1 MKRVKQSLCIFLAV
15 LALFTT
21 VLPTQAAARA
31 QSVGDPVVI
40 VIDPG
45 HGGENLGTIENGF
58 LEKEMTLKTA
68 QAMYEELCLYD
79 NVQVYM
85 TRTVDVDL
93 SLKERAEFAASVN
106 ADFLFSL
113 HYNASLNHTWFGSE
127 IWISAMPPYN
137 AYGYQFGYL
146 FLQEMQNLGL
156 HLRGIKTRL
165 NDEKTDYYGVIRE
178 ATALSVPAVIIEH
191 CHVDE
196 KHDYV
201 LCNSDEELAAMGKAD
216 ALAVAEYF
224 GLKSTQLGVDYSGE
238 NLPQVDKNQKV
249 KSTLW
254 DETTPDIC
262 MIEVKDKKY
271 IGDGQNV
278 EVTLNITATD
288 YDTPLIYFDF
298 SQDGGLTYSPLQPW
312 PESNV
317 FDGSYKESFELTLNI
332 PAGQTAD
339 IIVRAYNLFDGNT
352 ESNKIHLV
360 LPTISKEHTEPEIE
374 QAVTDTVP
382 IDKKEE
388 KKKPGTTTFMPT
400 FMEEVQEG
408 DGELSFLS
416 FLKLCLILVIILFF
430 VILVSQTLSYRRRK
444 KRRRQRMKDMGNDK
458 YQPR

>member
-1 MKRVKQSLCIFLAV
+1 MKRVKQSLCIFLAM
-15 LALFTT
+15 LGLFTT
-21 VLPTQAAARA
+21 ILPTQAATRV
-31 QSVGDPVVI
+31 QSVNEPIVI

-85 TRTVDVDL
+85 TRTEDVDL
-93 SLKERAEFAASVN
+93 SLKERAKFAASVN
-106 ADFLFSL
+106 ANFLFSL
-113 HYNASLNHTWFGSE
+113 HYNASVNHNLFGAE

-146 FLQEMQNLGL
+146 FLQEMQDLGL

-178 ATALSVPAVIIEH
+178 AVSLSVPAVIIEH

-196 KHDYV
+196 QHDYV

-216 ALAVAEYF
+216 ALAVARYF

-238 NLPQVDKNQKV
+238 HLPETGKNQVV
-249 KSTLW
+249 KSTLL
-254 DETTPDIC
+254 DETPPDIC
-262 MIEVKDKKY
+262 MIEVKKKEY

-278 EVTLNITATD
+278 DVTLNITATD
-288 YDTPLIYFDF
+288 YDTPLVFFDF
-298 SQDGGLTYSPLQPW
+298 SQDGGLTYSPLQAW

-317 FDGSYKESFELTLNI
+317 FDGSYKETFELTLSI

-339 IIVRAYNLFDGNT
+339 LMVRAYNLFDGKT
-352 ESNKIHLV
+352 ESNSIHLV
-360 LPTISKEHTEPEIE
+360 LPTISKEEKETEAE
-374 QAVTDTVP
+374 QAVTDTTP
-382 IDKKEE
+382 IAPKKE

-400 FMEEVQEG
+400 FMEETQ
-408 DGELSFLS
+408 DGEDERSFLS
-416 FLKLCLILVIILFF
+416 FLKLCLLLVIMLFF
-430 VILVSQTLSYRRRK
+430 VVLVSQTISYRRRK
-444 KRRRQRMKDMGNDK
+444 KRRRQRMKDMGDDM
-458 YQPR
+458 YQPK